1 MKFNPEPYQLVMR
14 DHLLNNERAYANV
27 GLGLGKTASTLSAL
41 NELFKD
47 GAIRAA
53 LVIAPLRV
61 ARVTW
66 PNEIQ
71 KWDTFKWMKTEI
83 LKGQKPSGKAHVY
96 LINDERLSQLDDL
109 KFCDVVVFDE
119 ITKAKNPTSK
129 RIKALRPLLKH
140 QRRWGLTGTPRPNS
154 LLEIFAQIRLL
165 DDGKRLGT
173 AFAGFRDGYF
183 YPTDYMRYN
192 WEPKAGSE
200 GKVYAKIQDMTV
212 TLRSSD
218 YLDIPDTLLQDID
231 VPLPDTVRA
240 AYEELEKQFLIATK
254 EGEVVARNA
263 ATLVGKLHQICG
275 GTVYNDERIIEEL
288 HDAKIKAL
296 GKLVTNIGEPVLVA
310 CNYVHERERICRDL
324 SSLGA
329 VDVAKFKGDIE
340 KAWNS
345 GVIPILVADP
355 RSIGHGLNMQAGGRT
370 VVWYSP
376 TWSRELYDQFNAR
389 VARKGQDKQPQIY
402 RLISPNTIDEAIIE
416 TLREKGDAQH
426 EMTRV
431 MSNYRK
437 LLA

>member
-47 GAIRAA
+47 GAIRSA
-53 LVIAPLRV
+53 LVVAPLRV

-83 LKGQKPSGKAHVY
+83 LKGQKPSGKSHIY
-96 LINDERLSQLDDL
+96 LLNYERLGQLKDL
-109 KFCDVVVFDE
+109 QFCDVVVFDE

-154 LLEIFAQIRLL
+154 LLEIFSQIRLL
-165 DDGKRLGT
+165 DDGTRLGT
-173 AFAGFRDGYF
+173 AFSSFRDRYF

-200 GKVYAKIQDMTV
+200 GKVYAHIQDMTV

-240 AYEELEKQFLIATK
+240 AYDELEKQFILATNG
-254 EGEVVARNA
+254 GEVVARNA

-275 GTVYNDERIIEEL
+275 GTVYNDDKQVEEL
-288 HDAKIKAL
+288 HDAKIKVL
-296 GKLVTNIGEPVLVA
+296 KKLVADIGEPVLVA
-310 CNYVHERERICRDL
+310 CNYIHERERVCRDL
-324 SSLGA
+324 ASLGA
-329 VDVAKFKGDIE
+329 VDVSKFKGDIE

-345 GVIPILVADP
+345 GAIPVLVADP

-402 RLISPNTIDEAIIE
+402 RLISPGTIDEAIIE

-437 LLA
+437 LLT